1 MNYRNLLIIVALSI
15 VFIAAKKHKTKVFT
29 LKKFKNSISKID
41 SNLYASKYET
51 SNFLYRTFLNDL
63 KKQGKTE
70 KLKIAQIDS
79 LNWRTPLAYN
89 EPYVDLYHKHPAFN
103 EYPVVNVSYE
113 GANLFCEWLTNKYNN
128 YHKRKFK
135 KVKFRLPT
143 QVEWEKAARGNLK
156 NTIYPWGGYNTINHK
171 GEDFCNYLKISQ
183 ANIHYD
189 SLRKQL
195 VIIKDDTY
203 CDGKTDLQ
211 RKHKI
216 LGCVPE
222 PINWYSPNSFDI
234 YNISGNVAEMVQQKG
249 IIRGGS
255 MCSPGYDVR
264 IESIDIYNKSET
276 YIGFRY
282 FMEVIE
288 F

>member
-15 VFIAAKKHKTKVFT
+15 VFIAAKKYKTKVFS
-29 LKKFKNSISKID
+29 LKKFENSLSKID

-89 EPYVDLYHKHPAFN
+89 EPYVELYHKHHAFN
-103 EYPVVNVSYE
+103 EYPVVNITYE

-128 YHKRKFK
+128 YPKRKFK

-143 QVEWEKAARGNLK
+143 QAEWEKAARGNLK
-156 NTIYPWGGYNTINHK
+156 NTIYPWGGYSLTNYK
-171 GEDFCNYLKISQ
+171 KCPMCNFGGGGAES
-183 ANIHYD
+183 IHYD
-189 SLRKQL
+189 KEKKQYV
-195 VIIKDDTY
+195 VIT
-203 CDGKTDLQ
+203 DGTAGSQMYGD
-211 RKHKI
+211 
-216 LGCVPE
+216 
-222 PINWYSPNSFDI
+222 YSDI
-234 YNISGNVAEMVQQKG
+234 TAPVNKYNQNDFNMYNISGNVKEMVQEKG
-249 IIRGGS
+249 ISRGGGWR
-255 MCSPGYDVR
+255 SPGYDVR
-264 IESIDIYNKSET
+264 IASVDT
-276 YIGFRY
+276 YKTSVNDLGFRY